1 MSDTYKELYKLYHE
15 FGIGGKPGDD
25 LFLKSFQ
32 VDAEDKSSLLNVIRE
47 QVDKINE
54 DLPKKNNSNDS
65 SDIGLFCNPVIRVFQ
80 KLDRTIDYFC
90 GEFEI
95 QTKRKQ
101 LREQMA
107 KIWPEFIK
115 G

>member
-1 MSDTYKELYKLYHE
+1 MSDAYKELHKLYQE
-15 FGIGGKPGDD
+15 FGVGGNPGDD
-25 LFLKSFQ
+25 LHLRTFEVQ
-32 VDAEDKSSLLNVIRE
+32 AEDKVSILNLIRE
-47 QVDKINE
+47 QVGELGENFPKDK
-54 DLPKKNNSNDS
+54 SDS
-65 SDIGLFCNPVIRVFQ
+65 PDTGLFCNLLIRLFQ
-80 KLDRTIDYFC
+80 KLDRVVDYFC